1 MPRRQRREA
10 RSLYAAFAVVL
21 PVCLGLGMV
30 YLLSVGRIDGFTAF
44 FTTLGIS
51 VLLAALVSSV
61 SSGDRDR

>member
-1 MPRRQRREA
+1 
-10 RSLYAAFAVVL
+10 
-21 PVCLGLGMV
+21 V